1 MCSNLLATRI
11 LILSRVLVIP
21 CEDTVHYLQSKL
33 SLSQFYTNYSI
44 MAMSTI
50 ETGPKLN
57 WTRDNQMYERYR
69 VWKKKV
75 EFIFCSALADSTP
88 KQLVS
93 YLKYWMADQGIPLI
107 EKWESTGK
115 LDYSN
120 AEETPATEGGR
131 RRILLS
137 GYKVQTY
144 WDLLDEEFKPKGNKL
159 LSIIELWTRS
169 KQGDKPLNQW
179 LTQVYNLVNICKYP
193 EDSTDRIIR
202 DVLIVGC
209 NSNHAR
215 DKIIQQGEAV
225 TLNQVIEIL
234 QAEESAYSTMKQI
247 QDCEEK
253 PPASIYYQAYDS
265 RSKKSKNPSNEQNSS
280 SSSPTGSKR
289 KCFRC
294 GEPFSRQHMK
304 ECRAQNVTCN
314 GCGIKGHLK
323 KCCKKSG
330 NFPKDSSNQQNN
342 QSPSTGSSRMNFAST
357 LPQTEAE
364 FFDEKG
370 LLKHYNPQV
379 PQQHTG
385 SMFILKK
392 VQDPNNA
399 ILLSEDGVEIQHNTS
414 TSVSDPDPAPI
425 LSPDFPFQEFPL
437 REVVNQSQIDYYSIS
452 DTSDPRENSN
462 SSRKAAKSTDLPLKS
477 CLANRSHKELREIK
491 GSAISTAP
499 TQSSRDFNTIS
510 ISDNCATRKSIPGIT
525 PRIMTD
531 NPSITTTSPV
541 ETGVTAIQ
549 AEIPEEIQVHSSNYR
564 SVIPT
569 DTQALTAL
577 QNLISDDFQAKNT
590 HSTQRKGEETPDTRP
605 DIQDKAFQ
613 LIQKIHNQLQQ
624 VQWDLQRLHSLHKYE
639 N

>member
-1 MCSNLLATRI
+1 
-11 LILSRVLVIP
+11 
-21 CEDTVHYLQSKL
+21 
-33 SLSQFYTNYSI
+33 
-44 MAMSTI
+44 MAMSTL
-50 ETGPKLN
+50 ESGPKLD

-69 VWKKKV
+69 IWKKKV

-93 YLKYWMADQGIPLI
+93 YLKYWMGDQGIPLI

-120 AEETPATEGGR
+120 SRETPATEGGR
-131 RRILLS
+131 RKALSS

-179 LTQVYNLVNICKYP
+179 LTQIYNLVNICKYP

-215 DKIIQQGEAV
+215 DKIIRQGEAV
-225 TLNQVIEIL
+225 TLNEVIEIL
-234 QAEESAYSTMKQI
+234 QTEESTHSTMQQI
-247 QDCEEK
+247 QSYDK
-253 PPASIYYQAYDS
+253 KSTGSIYYQTYDS
-265 RSKKSKNPSNEQNSS
+265 RSKKSKVSNEQNSS
-280 SSSPTGSKR
+280 SSPTGSKK

-294 GEPFSRQHMK
+294 GETFSRQHMK
-304 ECRAQNVTCN
+304 ECRAQDIICN

-330 NFPKDSSNQQNN
+330 NFPKDSNRQN
-342 QSPSTGSSRMNFAST
+342 QSSSTGPGKMNIANAVA
-357 LPQTEAE
+357 QAD

-370 LLKHYNPQV
+370 ILKEYTPQN
-379 PQQHTG
+379 QHTG
-385 SMFILKK
+385 SMYVLRKFQGNPSGDILFS
-392 VQDPNNA
+392 DN
-399 ILLSEDGVEIQHNTS
+399 GVEIQHNTS

-425 LSPDFPFQEFPL
+425 PTPDFPFQEFPL
-437 REVVNQSQIDYYSIS
+437 TEVVKQSQIDISSIS
-452 DTSDPRENSN
+452 DASDLREPSN
-462 SSRKAAKSTDLPLKS
+462 SSRKATRSTDLPLKS
-477 CLANRSHKELREIK
+477 GLNSSTHEEMRENRDLT
-491 GSAISTAP
+491 ASTAP
-499 TQSSRDFNTIS
+499 TQSSRDSNTIS
-510 ISDNCATRKSIPGIT
+510 APDNSTTRKSTPGIT
-525 PRIMTD
+525 TRIMTD
-531 NPSITTTSPV
+531 TPSTD
-541 ETGVTAIQ
+541 VTAIH
-549 AEIPEEIQVHSSNYR
+549 AEIPEELQIHSNNYR

-569 DTQALTAL
+569 DIQALTVPQDL
-577 QNLISDDFQAKNT
+577 VSDDFQAKNT
-590 HSTQRKGEETPDTRP
+590 PSTQRKREDTRS
-605 DIQDKAFQ
+605 IQRKGEDETFQ
-613 LIQKIHNQLQQ
+613 LIQKIHNQLQE

>member
-1 MCSNLLATRI
+1 M
-11 LILSRVLVIP
+11 
-21 CEDTVHYLQSKL
+21 
-33 SLSQFYTNYSI
+33 
-44 MAMSTI
+44 
-50 ETGPKLN
+50 G
-57 WTRDNQMYERYR
+57 
-69 VWKKKV
+69 
-75 EFIFCSALADSTP
+75 
-88 KQLVS
+88 
-93 YLKYWMADQGIPLI
+93 DQGIPLI

-131 RRILLS
+131 RRILSS

-215 DKIIQQGEAV
+215 DKIIRQGEAI

-234 QAEESAYSTMKQI
+234 QSEESAYSTMQQI
-247 QDCEEK
+247 QGYEK
-253 PPASIYYQAYDS
+253 KPIASINYQAYDS
-265 RSKKSKNPSNEQNSS
+265 RSKKSKSNEQNSS
-280 SSSPTGSKR
+280 SSTGSTESKR

-330 NFPKDSSNQQNN
+330 NFPKDSSNRQN
-342 QSPSTGSSRMNFAST
+342 QSSSTGPSRMNIAST
-357 LPQTEAE
+357 LPQTEAD

-370 LLKHYNPQV
+370 LLKEYRPPV
-379 PQQHTG
+379 QQHTG
-385 SMFILKK
+385 SMFVLRKI
-392 VQDPNNA
+392 QDPSNA
-399 ILLSEDGVEIQHNTS
+399 ILFSENGVEIQHNTS
-414 TSVSDPDPAPI
+414 TSVPESVP
-425 LSPDFPFQEFPL
+425 SPDFPFQEFPL
-437 REVVNQSQIDYYSIS
+437 TEVVSQSQIDSFSIS
-452 DTSDPRENSN
+452 DTFDPRETSN
-462 SSRKAAKSTDLPLKS
+462 SSRKATKSTDLPLKS
-477 CLANRSHKELREIK
+477 GLNNRSHEELRENRDLTV
-491 GSAISTAP
+491 STAP
-499 TQSSRDFNTIS
+499 TQFSRDSSTIS
-510 ISDNCATRKSIPGIT
+510 ISDNSTTRKSIPGIMADST
-525 PRIMTD
+525 P
-531 NPSITTTSPV
+531 TTFPV
-541 ETGVTAIQ
+541 DTGVTDT
-549 AEIPEEIQVHSSNYR
+549 PEAQSSR
-564 SVIPT
+564 SVFPT
-569 DTQALTAL
+569 DIQALTVL
-577 QNLISDDFQAKNT
+577 QDLVSDDFQAKNT
-590 HSTQRKGEETPDTRP
+590 PSTQRKGKDTRDTHPEET
-605 DIQDKAFQ
+605 FQ

-624 VQWDLQRLHSLHKYE
+624 VQWDLQRLHSLHKYK

>member
-1 MCSNLLATRI
+1 
-11 LILSRVLVIP
+11 
-21 CEDTVHYLQSKL
+21 
-33 SLSQFYTNYSI
+33 
-44 MAMSTI
+44 MSTL

-57 WTRDNQMYERYR
+57 WTRDNQMYEHYR

-93 YLKYWMADQGIPLI
+93 YLKYWMGDQGIPLI

-131 RRILLS
+131 RRILSS
-137 GYKVQTY
+137 GYKIQTY

-215 DKIIQQGEAV
+215 DKIIRQGEAI

-234 QAEESAYSTMKQI
+234 QAEESAYSTMQQI
-247 QDCEEK
+247 QGYEKK
-253 PPASIYYQAYDS
+253 PPASIYYQAYNS

-304 ECRAQNVTCN
+304 ECRAQNVICN

-330 NFPKDSSNQQNN
+330 NFPNDSSNRQNN
-342 QSPSTGSSRMNFAST
+342 QSPSTGTGRMNIATT

-370 LLKHYNPQV
+370 LLKDYKPQV

-425 LSPDFPFQEFPL
+425 LSPNFPFQEFPL
-437 REVVNQSQIDYYSIS
+437 TEVVNQSQKDSYSIS
-452 DTSDPRENSN
+452 DTLVSREC
-462 SSRKAAKSTDLPLKS
+462 SSSTKKAPMSTDFSLKS
-477 CLANRSHKELREIK
+477 MQNCSSDEEMSFFRDLTV
-491 GSAISTAP
+491 STAP
-499 TQSSRDFNTIS
+499 TQSLRDSNTIF
-510 ISDNCATRKSIPGIT
+510 ISDNSTTRKSTPGIIPGIT
-525 PRIMTD
+525 TGIMTD
-531 NPSITTTSPV
+531 TPSTPTTFPV
-541 ETGVTAIQ
+541 ETDVTAIP
-549 AEIPEEIQVHSSNYR
+549 AEIPEEIQAQLNR

-569 DTQALTAL
+569 DTQAQTAV

-590 HSTQRKGEETPDTRP
+590 HSTQRKGEETPDTRSNTR
-605 DIQDKAFQ
+605 DETFQ
-613 LIQKIHNQLQQ
+613 LIQKINNQLQQ
-624 VQWDLQRLHSLHKYE
+624 VQWDLHRLHSLHKYK

>member
-1 MCSNLLATRI
+1 
-11 LILSRVLVIP
+11 
-21 CEDTVHYLQSKL
+21 
-33 SLSQFYTNYSI
+33 
-44 MAMSTI
+44 MSTL

-57 WTRDNQMYERYR
+57 WTRDNQMYECYR
-69 VWKKKV
+69 IWRKKV

-93 YLKYWMADQGIPLI
+93 YLKYWMGDQGIPLI

-131 RRILLS
+131 RRILSS

-225 TLNQVIEIL
+225 TLNQVTEIL
-234 QAEESAYSTMKQI
+234 QAEESAYSTMQQI
-247 QDCEEK
+247 QGYEKK
-253 PPASIYYQAYDS
+253 PPVSIYYQAYDS

-330 NFPKDSSNQQNN
+330 NFPKDKSNRQNN
-342 QSPSTGSSRMNFAST
+342 QSPSTGSGKMNFAST

-370 LLKHYNPQV
+370 LLKEYNPQV

-399 ILLSEDGVEIQHNTS
+399 ILLSEDGEEIQH
-414 TSVSDPDPAPI
+414 SVSDPDPAPA
-425 LSPDFPFQEFPL
+425 PDFPIQEFPL
-437 REVVNQSQIDYYSIS
+437 TEGVNQSQIDISSIS
-452 DTSDPRENSN
+452 DTSDPRETSN
-462 SSRKAAKSTDLPLKS
+462 SSRKATKSTDLPLKS
-477 CLANRSHKELREIK
+477 HLNNKSHEEMTEYRDLTVSDKH
-491 GSAISTAP
+491 
-499 TQSSRDFNTIS
+499 TQSSRDSNTIS
-510 ISDNCATRKSIPGIT
+510 IPDHSTTRKSTPGIT

-531 NPSITTTSPV
+531 TPSIPTIFPV
-541 ETGVTAIQ
+541 ETDVT
-549 AEIPEEIQVHSSNYR
+549 EIPEEVQMHSSNYR
-564 SVIPT
+564 SVMPT
-569 DTQALTAL
+569 DIQALTVL
-577 QNLISDDFQAKNT
+577 QDLISDDFQAKNT
-590 HSTQRKGEETPDTRP
+590 HSTQRKGEKTPDTHS
-605 DIQDKAFQ
+605 DIQDEAFQ
-613 LIQKIHNQLQQ
+613 LIQKIHNELHQ
-624 VQWDLQRLHSLHKYE
+624 VQWDLQRLHSLHKYK